1 MHNDGQVDGGL
12 VETVFPHPESDATRA
27 LLDPILGRSARLSG

>member
-1 MHNDGQVDGGL
+1 MHNGRQVDGGL
-12 VETVFPHPESDATRA
+12 VETIFQHPERDSTRA